1 MAFPKI
7 RSFFDLTPKHF
18 FLALFSGLLLTFSFP
33 KFGHPLVAWVALLPL
48 LSLVA
53 TNTPRACFS
62 LGWFAGVCHG
72 LSLLYWITF
81 VVNHYGN
88 LALPVSMGVCF
99 LLVAYLAIFPGLF
112 CAGLGWLRQR
122 GLPWLLFSP
131 FLWVALELGKGR
143 LLTGFPWENLGHS
156 QYSWLSFIQIAD
168 LAGVAGISFVL
179 VLSNCLLFLLL
190 LDHRG
195 RAFTRLFSL
204 ALLVGLVLTIFGY
217 GRWRLATLESNSGA
231 AFKIALIQGNIAQE
245 TKWDPAFQ
253 QATLNKYLRLTRKV
267 AKETPD
273 LIVWPETAT
282 PFFFQSDVK
291 NSKALVQQVEELK
304 KPLLFGSPAY
314 RRERDQLRLYN
325 RAYLLNELGRIS
337 SYYDKI
343 HLVPFG
349 EYVPFKQILF
359 FVNKLVQA
367 AGDFVSGNRAEVL
380 ESPPARIGVLIC
392 YEGIFPELSRDLVGA
407 GANLLIN
414 ITNDAW
420 YGRSSA
426 PHQHLSM
433 AVFRAV
439 ENRVPMAR
447 CANTGITA
455 LIDARGRIHQATG
468 LFEEATIVGTV
479 KLGLGDTVYQR
490 YGEWFAWG
498 CLCVTLLVFG
508 CGLRRGHQQADAETG

>member
-1 MAFPKI
+1 
-7 RSFFDLTPKHF
+7 
-18 FLALFSGLLLTFSFP
+18 
-33 KFGHPLVAWVALLPL
+33 
-48 LSLVA
+48 
-53 TNTPRACFS
+53 
-62 LGWFAGVCHG
+62 
-72 LSLLYWITF
+72 
-81 VVNHYGN
+81 
-88 LALPVSMGVCF
+88 
-99 LLVAYLAIFPGLF
+99 
-112 CAGLGWLRQR
+112 
-122 GLPWLLFSP
+122 
-131 FLWVALELGKGR
+131 
-143 LLTGFPWENLGHS
+143 
-156 QYSWLSFIQIAD
+156 
-168 LAGVAGISFVL
+168 VL

-195 RAFTRLFSL
+195 KTSTRLFSL
-204 ALLVGLVLTIFGY
+204 LLLIGLVLTVFAY
-217 GRWRLATLESNSGA
+217 GRWRLVTLESNSGA
-231 AFKIALIQGNIAQE
+231 PFKIALVQGNIAQD

-267 AKETPD
+267 AKEAPD

-291 NSKALVQQVEELK
+291 NSEVLVQQLEELK

-314 RRERDQLRLYN
+314 SREEDQLRLYN

-337 SYYDKI
+337 GYYDKI

-349 EYVPFKQILF
+349 EYVPLKQILF

-367 AGDFVSGNRAEVL
+367 AGDFASGNRAEVL
-380 ESPPARIGVLIC
+380 ELPPVRIGVLIC
-392 YEGIFPELSRDLVGA
+392 YEGIFPELSRDLVNA
-407 GANLLIN
+407 GANLLVN

-455 LIDARGRIHQATG
+455 FIDARGRIYQATG
-468 LFEEATIVGTV
+468 LFEEATVVGTV
-479 KLGLGDTVYQR
+479 KLGHGNTVYRR

-498 CLCVTLLVFG
+498 CLCVTFLVLG
-508 CGLRRGHQQADAETG
+508 YGLRRPPAG